1 MKKIAF
7 DNDLYTKIQSQHI
20 LERAENFKG
29 KLYLEFGGK
38 LFDDEHASRVLPG
51 FLPDSKLKMLLK
63 MKEKVEII
71 IAIHAAD
78 IENNKERGDL
88 EIGYDLEV
96 RRLIDAFRS
105 VDLFV
110 GSVVITRYENQPSA
124 ENFKKTL
131 ENLGIK
137 VYLHYPISGYPHNVS
152 KVVSDEGLGLNQ
164 YIETEKP
171 IVVVTAP
178 GPGSGKLAVCLS
190 QMYQDFKRGITAG
203 YAKFETF
210 PIWNLPLQH
219 PVNLAYEAATVDLND
234 VNVIDPFHL
243 ERYNKVAVNYNRDVE
258 AFPLL
263 SAILN
268 KILNEAPYF
277 SPTDMGVNMAGHC
290 IIDDN
295 AAHEASK
302 QEIIRR
308 YYSTLCDFKV
318 GKATNEMIEK
328 CESIMSLAKT
338 SIEDRKVVDSANKKS
353 EETKEVAFAIELENG
368 EIVTGR
374 RTPLLGAPAAAI
386 LNALKKLGNIS
397 DDMLL
402 ISKNIIE
409 PISDLKVN
417 TLGHSSLRLHIEE
430 VLIALS
436 ISALTN
442 PLANVAMTQL
452 PKLAQCECHS
462 TVMLD
467 QVDRNTIRKLK
478 MNYTSNPT
486 FRTKR
491 LYQSKQK

>member
-7 DNDLYTKIQSQHI
+7 DNELYTKIQSQHI
-20 LERAENFKG
+20 LERAASFQG

-51 FLPDSKLKMLLK
+51 FLPDSKLKMLLN
-63 MKEKVEII
+63 MKEKVEIV

-88 EIGYDLEV
+88 EIGYDSEV
-96 RRLIDAFRS
+96 LRLIDAFRS

-110 GSVVITRYENQPSA
+110 GSVVITRYEEQPSA
-124 ENFKKTL
+124 KLFKKTL
-131 ENLGIK
+131 EKLGIK
-137 VYLHYPISGYPHNVS
+137 VYLHYPIQGYPHNVS
-152 KVVSDEGLGLNQ
+152 KILSEEGFGIND
-164 YIETEKP
+164 YIETTKP
-171 IVVVTAP
+171 VIVVTAP
-178 GPGSGKLAVCLS
+178 GPGSGKLATCLS
-190 QMYQDFKRGITAG
+190 QMYQDHKHGIKAG

-234 VNVIDPFHL
+234 VNMIDPFHL
-243 ERYNKVAVNYNRDVE
+243 EKYNKVAVNYNRDVE

-263 SAILN
+263 SAIFN
-268 KILNEAPYF
+268 KILGESPYH
-277 SPTDMGVNMAGHC
+277 SPTDMGVNMVGNC
-290 IIDDN
+290 IIDDE
-295 AAHEASK
+295 ATHLASK
-302 QEIIRR
+302 QEILRR
-308 YYSTLCDFKV
+308 YYATLCDAKT
-318 GKATNEMIEK
+318 GKATNEMVEK
-328 CESIMSLAKT
+328 CESIMTLAKT
-338 SIEDRKVVDSANKKS
+338 SIDERKVVEYANKKS
-353 EETKEVAFAIELENG
+353 EESGEAAFAIELENG
-368 EIVTGR
+368 EIITGR
-374 RTPLLGAPAAAI
+374 RTLLLGAPAAAL
-386 LNALKKLGNIS
+386 LNALKKLGNIT
-397 DDMLL
+397 DDILL
-402 ISKNIIE
+402 ISKSIIE
-409 PISDLKVN
+409 PISDLKIK
-417 TLGHSSLRLHIEE
+417 TLGHTSPRLHIEE

-442 PLANVAMTQL
+442 PLATIAMNQL

-491 LYQSKQK
+491 LYQNK